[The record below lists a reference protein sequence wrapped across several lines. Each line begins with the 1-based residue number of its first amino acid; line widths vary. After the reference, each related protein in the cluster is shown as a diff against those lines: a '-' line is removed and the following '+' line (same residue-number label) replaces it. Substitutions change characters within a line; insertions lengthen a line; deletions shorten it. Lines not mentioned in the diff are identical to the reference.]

1 MSRTDYP
8 FIDAKAIDIDVALL
22 IIVYIL
28 YIMVMLLVV
37 AMVVPIHKPM
47 PYMYQCPVL
56 IPKQYLM
63 LFNKLEECPPA

>member
-1 MSRTDYP
+1 MIIPSLT
-8 FIDAKAIDIDVALL
+8 AEAIDIDVALL

-28 YIMVMLLVV
+28 YIMEMLLVV

-47 PYMYQCPVL
+47 PHMCQRPVL

-63 LFNKLEECPPA
+63 LFNKLEECPQA

>member
-1 MSRTDYP
+1 MITPSLTTE
-8 FIDAKAIDIDVALL
+8 AIDIDVALL

-47 PYMYQCPVL
+47 PYMCQHPVVIL
-56 IPKQYLM
+56 KQYLK

>member
-1 MSRTDYP
+1 MITPSLTE
-8 FIDAKAIDIDVALL
+8 KVIDIDVALL
-22 IIVYIL
+22 IIVHIL

-37 AMVVPIHKPM
+37 AMVVTMHKPM
-47 PYMYQCPVL
+47 PYMCQRPVL

>member
-1 MSRTDYP
+1 
-8 FIDAKAIDIDVALL
+8 
-22 IIVYIL
+22 
-28 YIMVMLLVV
+28 MVMLLVV
-37 AMVVPIHKPM
+37 AMVVPMHKPM